1 MNRRSQLMM
10 VSFVLGSLALSGC
23 SRECAQPGSTI
34 SVYTRARTANNGPA
48 ADGVFVVNGTGF
60 APNKK
65 IRIGVAGLPYAN
77 KRSLAWHSRL
87 NTSPITNANG
97 EFSFSCEIAATTSPY
112 ASPSTHV
119 ATFPPLDYT
128 ADPASDITVT
138 AKQYWS
144 PCSATTTIKT
154 AAVLKPVYEGG
165 VATAATDSTKS

>member
-23 SRECAQPGSTI
+23 SRECANPGSTI
-34 SVYTRARTANNGPA
+34 SVYTRARTPNNGPA

-87 NTSPITNANG
+87 NTSPITDANG
-97 EFSFSCEIAATTSPY
+97 SFSFSTEIAGSSGPY

-128 ADPASDITVT
+128 ADPAGDITVT

-154 AAVLKPVYEGG
+154 AAVLQPAYEGG
-165 VATAATDSTKS
+165 MATATAADSR

>member
-10 VSFVLGSLALSGC
+10 VSFVLGSLALAGC

-34 SVYTRARTANNGPA
+34 SVHTAARTPNKGPA
-48 ADGVFVVNGTGF
+48 ADGVFVVNGAGF

-65 IRIGVAGLPYAN
+65 IRITVAGLPYAN
-77 KRSLAWHSRL
+77 ASSSAWHSRL
-87 NTSPITNANG
+87 NTSPITDANG
-97 EFSFSCEIAATTSPY
+97 SFSFSTEIAATALPY

-128 ADPASDITVT
+128 ADPAGDITVT

-154 AAVLKPVYEGG
+154 AAVLQPVYEGG
-165 VATAATDSTKS
+165 MASAVVDSTK